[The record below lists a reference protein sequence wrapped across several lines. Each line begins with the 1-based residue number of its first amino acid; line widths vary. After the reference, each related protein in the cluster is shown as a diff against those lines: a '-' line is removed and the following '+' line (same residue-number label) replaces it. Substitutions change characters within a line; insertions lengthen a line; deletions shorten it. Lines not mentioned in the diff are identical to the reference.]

1 MRNLSHH
8 SNMQS
13 EQKDTLIPTQHASV
27 PVCQTPNDGQK
38 TVPGFM
44 GTLSPEPA
52 TIAKLAASLPSDFVF
67 GSGTSAYQI
76 EGGRTAKSNDP
87 ALGTGETRDH
97 IWERWCDEGKA
108 NIKDSKGNAIHVTGD
123 VACDHYNNWEQDCDT
138 IRFIGLDSYR
148 FSIAWTRVIKSH
160 EINDIDGSVSVTV
173 DPEGMAF
180 YRRLMERLVA
190 HGIEPM
196 PTLYHWDL
204 PQVLQDAVGGW
215 LSPVTARAFSE
226 YARAC
231 FQHLGHLAR
240 RWTTLNEPYVVA
252 HHGYGVAG
260 SPPGIR
266 GREHLAAHNLLLAH
280 GLAAKVFKEFEKVWG
295 EANGRPDECGAIGIV
310 LNCAW
315 REPADPSSE
324 SDCAAA
330 ALCVQRRFG
339 WFAEPLRSGHYPEC
353 MRDLLAS
360 AGPDN
365 SPLAFTDAESALL
378 KGSADFIG
386 LNYYTTKFVK
396 AAPGT
401 RDGFAEVPP
410 PADKGLAVNA
420 LGWSIVPSGLG
431 KLLQL
436 AADTFPRVDLWVTE
450 NGYADSVETTGPG
463 TDAAIADQPRIDYM
477 QAHLAQVAG
486 AIAEGVPVRGW
497 FVWSLLDNLEWN
509 FGYVPRFG
517 IVHVDFDSPDKTRTP
532 KASALWYKD
541 LIQAHKATHAAIV
554 DHPTQSA

>member
-1 MRNLSHH
+1 MQTEQRDTSSTPLATPVGQALGHTKASTLGPDGSTVSGLSI
-8 SNMQS
+8 Q
-13 EQKDTLIPTQHASV
+13 E
-27 PVCQTPNDGQK
+27 
-38 TVPGFM
+38 
-44 GTLSPEPA
+44 
-52 TIAKLAASLPSDFVF
+52 LAARLPPAFVF

-76 EGGRTAKSNDP
+76 EGGRTAKSDDP
-87 ALGTGETRDH
+87 TAGIDRSRNH
-97 IWERWCDEGKA
+97 VWEHWCDLEKV
-108 NIKDSKGNAIHVTGD
+108 KDPQGRIVTGD
-123 VACDHYNNWEQDCDT
+123 DACKHYTKCPEDCD
-138 IRFIGLDSYR
+138 IIDSIGLDSYR

-160 EINDIDGSVSVTV
+160 EINEADGSVRVTV
-173 DPEGMAF
+173 DPKGMTF
-180 YRRLMERLVA
+180 YRELMERLVA
-190 HGIEPM
+190 DGVEPM

-204 PQVLQDAVGGW
+204 PQSLQDAVGGW
-215 LSPVTARAFSE
+215 LSPITATAFAE

-266 GREHLAAHNLLLAH
+266 GQEHVAAHNLLKAH
-280 GLAAKVFKEFEKVWG
+280 GKAAVIFHEGFDKVWA
-295 EANGRPDECGAIGIV
+295 EANGRPDERGAIGIV

-315 REPADPSSE
+315 REPVDPTSE
-324 SDCAAA
+324 ADCAAA

-339 WFAEPLRSGHYPEC
+339 WFAEPLRSGRYPDC
-353 MRDLLAS
+353 MRDLLSS

-365 SPLAFTDAESALL
+365 GPLAFTDAETMLL

-386 LNYYTTKFVK
+386 LNYYTTKFVA

-401 RDGFAEVPP
+401 RDGFVEVPP
-410 PADKGLAVNA
+410 SADKGLAVNA

-431 KLLQL
+431 KLLRL
-436 AADTFPRVDLWVTE
+436 AADTFPGVDLWITE

-477 QAHLAQVAG
+477 RAHLEQVAD
-486 AIAEGVPVRGW
+486 AIDAGVPVRGW

-509 FGYVPRFG
+509 FGYGPRFG
-517 IVHVDFDSPDKTRTP
+517 IVHVDFDSPDRTRTL

-541 LIQAHKATHAAIV
+541 LIQEHKMTRPADGHLEK
-554 DHPTQSA
+554 SA